1 MFFVV
6 CRASGDVGH
15 AGRRQARD
23 ITTVGI
29 VASLAIIA
37 ARSRCCASSPAR
49 RSQETNEGNA
59 AGGRD

>member
-6 CRASGDVGH
+6 SYASGDAEH
-15 AGRRQARD
+15 AGRKQARD

-29 VASLAIIA
+29 VASLPISPP
-37 ARSRCCASSPAR
+37 RSRCCASSPAR